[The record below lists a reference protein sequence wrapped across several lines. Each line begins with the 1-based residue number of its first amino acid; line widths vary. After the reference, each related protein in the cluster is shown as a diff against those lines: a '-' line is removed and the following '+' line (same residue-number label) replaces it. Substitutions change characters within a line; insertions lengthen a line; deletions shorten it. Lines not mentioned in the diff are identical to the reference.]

1 MLSLRDNQDLFSK
14 YKQQTYRLALP
25 FGVLITIL
33 YVLIATEVNSVR
45 FYLGIAMGITL
56 TVLSIFS
63 WREIRFLTIIEWVF
77 YYVVVTFFSC

>member
-1 MLSLRDNQDLFSK
+1 MLSLRDDQDLFSK

-33 YVLIATEVNSVR
+33 YVLTATEVNTVR
-45 FYLGIAMGITL
+45 YDLGIAMGITL
-56 TVLSIFS
+56 IVLSFFS

-77 YYVVVTFFSC
+77 Y